1 MSLSWYW
8 PLARRGNAG
17 GRQDLGID
25 DFGDD
30 PLGNLA
36 REVIQNSLDARKG
49 QEPVKVEFTLFKT
62 EASAFRALEDYL
74 FNYVQD
80 WLERDKKK
88 EKPEIKERALMEKIF
103 QAFIKSQSKGITW
116 LRISDKNTKGLC
128 GVSSPMERQM
138 PWFAFI
144 NGSGKDVKEDGSGGS
159 KGLGKAAIFLNS
171 AVRTIFVSTST
182 VLGEK
187 GYIGYA
193 RLVAKDVDDD
203 GRGFRDWTQG
213 IGYCVEEE
221 IKNQELNTP
230 NHGLLN
236 DIDPNYSRD
245 ENEYG
250 TDIYVPFFL
259 AEEEKWASKMM
270 GEAILSFLPAIN
282 DGDLEITINDP
293 THTDYLEVSK
303 SNLFM
308 AIKNPINFEKD
319 SSMQAAQ
326 ELYKTLNH
334 PYATVVR
341 NAGEGRELNIL
352 ISLNSSTALNKV
364 FPYRWKTKMRI
375 EVFKTNSSIPYTA
388 IILIKGN
395 ELCDELKSVEN
406 AAHNK
411 WSKKKYRDTN
421 YSKETISAAIDS
433 VKDFAEQ
440 ELEKLEDGDYGQ
452 SSDFEWANDEGWNSD
467 ASSDTLDGTA
477 NEDLGLPT
485 EEIVFEPVKVR
496 ETPRKKK
503 PKKPKAT
510 LQDPEGEAE
519 GFTEGKGVENEKGN
533 MIGSHP
539 EGHNNDD
546 FNHPHP
552 GPNEVNV
559 FEDEENGQKMMLRK
573 PVSTISSKMPARN
586 VSEGLFE
593 LFFSPSK
600 SGEDVEIEIL
610 KSGSGDENEP
620 ITILEAI
627 LDGQELETKENKIYM
642 PSMKKGILYRIKLK
656 LKEHRIYVWEVN
668 VNANE

>member
-36 REVIQNSLDARKG
+36 REVIQNSLDARSG
-49 QEPVKVEFTLFKT
+49 QEPVKVEFALFKT
-62 EASAFRALEDYL
+62 NADSFKALPDYL
-74 FNYVQD
+74 FNYVKD

-103 QAFIKSQSKGITW
+103 QAFVKSESKGITW

-128 GVSSPMERQM
+128 GVSNPMERQM

-182 VLGEK
+182 VLREQGN
-187 GYIGYA
+187 IGYA

-203 GRGFRDWTQG
+203 GRGFKDWTQG
-213 IGYCVEEE
+213 IGYCVDENV
-221 IKNQELNTP
+221 KRQELNTP
-230 NHGLLN
+230 NPGLLN
-236 DIDPNYSRD
+236 DIDPNYRRD
-245 ENEYG
+245 INDYG

-259 AEEEKWASKMM
+259 AEEEKWSSKMM

-282 DGDLEITINDP
+282 DGDLEVSISDP
-293 THTDYLEVSK
+293 IHGDFLEVSK
-303 SNLFM
+303 SNLVS
-308 AIKNPINFEKD
+308 AINNPLFFEKD
-319 SSMQAAQ
+319 NSMKAAM

-334 PYATVVR
+334 PYANIVR
-341 NAGEGRELNIL
+341 NAGDGNELNIL
-352 ISLNSSTALNKV
+352 ISVNPSTSLNKV
-364 FPYRWKTKMRI
+364 YPFRWKTKMRI
-375 EVFKTNSSIPYTA
+375 EIFKTNSSMPYTA
-388 IILIKGN
+388 IVLIKGN
-395 ELCDELKSVEN
+395 DLCEKLKSVEN

-411 WSKKKYRDTN
+411 WSKKKYRETN
-421 YSKETISAAIDS
+421 YSKDEISEAVDS

-440 ELEKLEDGDYGQ
+440 ELEKLEEGDYGQ

-485 EEIVFEPVKVR
+485 EEIVFEPIKKR
-496 ETPRKKK
+496 EQPRRKK

-510 LQDPEGEAE
+510 IQDPDGEAE
-519 GFTEGKGVENEKGN
+519 GFTEGRGVEDENGN
-533 MIGSHP
+533 QIGSHP
-539 EGHNNDD
+539 IGHNKGNRND
-546 FNHPHP
+546 PHP
-552 GPNEVNV
+552 GPDEISV
-559 FEDEENGQKMMLRK
+559 FEDEENGQKMMIRK
-573 PVSTISSKMPARN
+573 PVSTITSKMPAKN
-586 VSEGLFE
+586 LNKGLFE
-593 LFFSPSK
+593 LSFVPSR
-600 SGEDVEIEIL
+600 SGEDVEIEIV
-610 KSGSGDENEP
+610 KSGSGDESEP
-620 ITILEAI
+620 ITIEEAS
-627 LDGQELETKENKIYM
+627 LDNQSLTTDGNKIYM
-642 PSMKKGILYRIKLK
+642 PSMKKGVIYKIQLTI
-656 LKEHRIYVWEVN
+656 KEHKIYVWEVN